1 MSTLA
6 DAALVVPRGIYRIQ
20 LYRELCKAC
29 GLCIAWCP
37 QGVLAADVAGYPFAP
52 GLDKCVN
59 CKACERHC
67 PDFAIEVIPPTP
79 ESELADVQSLLHAR

>member
-1 MSTLA
+1 MIA
-6 DAALVVPRGIYRIQ
+6 DDQFDGVPRGIYRIN

-37 QGVLAADVAGYPFAP
+37 QKVLEPDAAGFPIASA
-52 GLDKCVN
+52 LDNCVN

-79 ESELADVQSLLHAR
+79 ESELADVPSLIHAR